1 MIMLEQSWSTL
12 PDTSI
17 INCFKKAR
25 ISIKSQLSSTQDMD
39 GPFAQLTE
47 VLHELRTLNLDLAPD
62 NFSTETFIATDE
74 KVATTIQSFPSDE

>member
-1 MIMLEQSWSTL
+1 
-12 PDTSI
+12 
-17 INCFKKAR
+17 
-25 ISIKSQLSSTQDMD
+25 MD